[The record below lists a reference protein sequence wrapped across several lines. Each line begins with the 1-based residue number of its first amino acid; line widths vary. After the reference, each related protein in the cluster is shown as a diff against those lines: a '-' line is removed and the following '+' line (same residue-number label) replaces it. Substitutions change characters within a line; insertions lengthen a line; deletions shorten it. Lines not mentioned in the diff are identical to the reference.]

1 MRNILFNG
9 KGFMIFTWRN
19 IFLFNVIT
27 FHRYFC
33 LLIFLTH
40 VFLHCLRLSKNS
52 RAHDDVLHAMNCAT
66 LLLFFFFLTRD
77 ASFEICNPRRSWHV
91 MTLSETH
98 RGPGRLSPFI
108 VRSEDLGEAMAVL
121 NAWRK

>member
-1 MRNILFNG
+1 MVL
-9 KGFMIFTWRN
+9 TWRN
-19 IFLFNVIT
+19 LSLFTVII
-27 FHRYFC
+27 FHRCFS

-40 VFLHCLRLSKNS
+40 AFLHRLRLSKNS

-66 LLLFFFFLTRD
+66 PLLFFFFLTID

-91 MTLSETH
+91 MTLSETR

-108 VRSEDLGEAMAVL
+108 VRSDDLGEAMAVL